1 MLTLWS
7 PVAIGLLLP
16 PDPRERSFPKQLIRL
31 TSSMC
36 VGLPGG
42 MPNGYKTE
50 SLDYVGH
57 GGTAVRAWLDQ
68 GTDIRR

>member
-1 MLTLWS
+1 
-7 PVAIGLLLP
+7 
-16 PDPRERSFPKQLIRL
+16 
-31 TSSMC
+31 MC